1 VKAISLSIYK
11 GLFMKNQLMSLVTK
25 GTKQSQQQVLSAIQP
40 SRYLKGLNKQQVGRD
55 KTILITGASSGLG
68 EGMARLFAK
77 LGYNLAICARRT
89 ERLESLKSELMAA
102 YPNIRVEYRVLDVSD
117 YDAVFEVFDAF
128 AADFGGI
135 DRVVVNAGV
144 GESRRIGKG
153 RFETNRRTAE
163 INFISALAQCEA
175 AMGIFRAQNSGY
187 LVVIS
192 SMSAMRG
199 LPRHL
204 TTYGATKAGL
214 AHLAEGI
221 RADMLLTKLPINVS
235 TIYPGY
241 IRTEIN
247 ENAKPLPF
255 EVDVDT
261 GTKAMV
267 AAIEAGVQEA
277 CVPSLPWS
285 MVSHAMKHL
294 PLQVLN
300 KLS

>member
-1 VKAISLSIYK
+1 MQNKLIKLVAKSARHS
-11 GLFMKNQLMSLVTK
+11 KNQIVGAVRPAS
-25 GTKQSQQQVLSAIQP
+25 
-40 SRYLKGLNKQQVGRD
+40 YLKDLSKQQVGTG
-55 KTILITGASSGLG
+55 KTVLITGASSGLG
-68 EGMARLFAK
+68 EGMARLFAS

-89 ERLESLKSELMAA
+89 DRLEHLKSAMMQK
-102 YPNIRVEYRVLDVSD
+102 YPDIRVEYQALDVSD
-117 YDAVFEVFDAF
+117 YDTVFQVFDAF
-128 AADFGGI
+128 ADDFGSI
-135 DRVVVNAGV
+135 ERVVVNAGI
-144 GESRRIGKG
+144 GDSRRIGKG
-153 RFETNRRTAE
+153 HFETNRRTADV
-163 INFISALAQCEA
+163 NFVAALAQCEA
-175 AMGIFRAQNSGY
+175 AMNIFRAQNNGH

-204 TTYGATKAGL
+204 TTYGASKAGL

-221 RADMLLTKLPINVS
+221 RADMLLTNLPIKVS

-247 ENAKPLPF
+247 EGSKPLPF
-255 EVDVDT
+255 EVDTDT
-261 GTKAMV
+261 GTKAIV
-267 AAIEAGVQEA
+267 AAIEAGVDEA

-294 PLQVLN
+294 PLQVMN

>member
-1 VKAISLSIYK
+1 MQHK
-11 GLFMKNQLMSLVTK
+11 LMSLVTQ
-25 GTKQSQQQVLSAIQP
+25 TAKQSKDQAFSALQP
-40 SRYLKGLNKQQVGRD
+40 ARYLKGLNKQQVGRD
-55 KTILITGASSGLG
+55 KTVLITGASSGLG
-68 EGMARLFAK
+68 EGMARLFAD

-89 ERLESLKSELMAA
+89 ERLEQLKAELMDR
-102 YPNIRVEYRVLDVSD
+102 YPEIRIAYRVLDVSN
-117 YDAVFEVFDAF
+117 YKSIFEVFDAF
-128 AADFGGI
+128 AADFGHI

-175 AMGIFRAQNSGY
+175 AMQIFRAQNSGH

-199 LPRHL
+199 LPKHM
-204 TTYGATKAGL
+204 TTYGASKAGL
-214 AHLAEGI
+214 AYLAEGI
-221 RADMLLTKLPINVS
+221 RADMLLTNLPIKVS

-247 ENAKPLPF
+247 TNAKPLPF
-255 EVDVDT
+255 EVDADK

-267 AAIEAGVQEA
+267 AAIESGVEKA

-285 MVSHAMKHL
+285 IVGQAMKRL
-294 PLQVLN
+294 PLSMVN
-300 KLS
+300 RIS

>member
-1 VKAISLSIYK
+1 MQNKLIKLVAKSARHS
-11 GLFMKNQLMSLVTK
+11 KNQIVGAVRPAS
-25 GTKQSQQQVLSAIQP
+25 
-40 SRYLKGLNKQQVGRD
+40 YLKDLSKQQVGTG
-55 KTILITGASSGLG
+55 KTVLITGASSGLG
-68 EGMARLFAK
+68 EGMARLFAS

-89 ERLESLKSELMAA
+89 DRLEHLKSEMMQK
-102 YPNIRVEYRVLDVSD
+102 YPDIRVEYQALDVSD
-117 YDAVFEVFDAF
+117 YDAVFQVFDAF
-128 AADFGGI
+128 ADYFGSI
-135 DRVVVNAGV
+135 ERVVVNAGI
-144 GESRRIGKG
+144 GDSRRIGKG
-153 RFETNRRTAE
+153 HFETNRRTADV
-163 INFISALAQCEA
+163 NFVAALAQCEA
-175 AMGIFRAQNSGY
+175 AMNIFRAQNSGH

-204 TTYGATKAGL
+204 TTYGASKAGL

-221 RADMLLTKLPINVS
+221 RADMLLTNLPIKVS

-247 ENAKPLPF
+247 EGSKPLPF
-255 EVDVDT
+255 EVDTDT
-261 GTKAMV
+261 GTKAIV
-267 AAIEAGVQEA
+267 AAIEAGVDEA

-294 PLQVLN
+294 PLQVMN

>member
-1 VKAISLSIYK
+1 MQNKLINSVAKTARHS
-11 GLFMKNQLMSLVTK
+11 KNQLV
-25 GTKQSQQQVLSAIQP
+25 GAVQP
-40 SRYLKGLNKQQVGRD
+40 SRYLKGLNRQQVGKD
-55 KTILITGASSGLG
+55 KTVLITGASSGLG

-89 ERLESLKSELMAA
+89 DRLEQLKSELAA
-102 YPNIRVEYRVLDVSD
+102 QYSNIRIEYRALDVSD
-117 YDAVFEVFDAF
+117 YDAIFQVFASFTE
-128 AADFGGI
+128 DFGSI
-135 DRVVVNAGV
+135 ERVVVNAGI
-144 GESRRIGKG
+144 GDSRRIGQG
-153 RFETNRRTAE
+153 HFETNRRTAD
-163 INFISALAQCEA
+163 INFVAALAQCEA
-175 AMGIFRAQNSGY
+175 AMSIFRAQNSGH

-204 TTYGATKAGL
+204 TTYGASKAGL

-221 RADMLLTKLPINVS
+221 RADMLLTKLPIKVS

-247 ENAKPLPF
+247 EGSKPLPF
-255 EVDVDT
+255 EVDADT
-261 GTKAMV
+261 GTKAIV
-267 AAIEAGVQEA
+267 AAIEAEVDEA

-294 PLQVLN
+294 PLQVMS